1 MKTDLLVHLAL
12 LKLKPAVV
20 LGAVFGFVALSPAHA
35 QSSKPGLWEH
45 RTTIKTSSGQM
56 EQQMAQMQ
64 RELAAMPANQRKMM
78 EQMLAQQGMSMPG
91 MGQGGA
97 TTHRYCMTPEEAA
110 RSDIPSHDADCK
122 YTVLGRNATK
132 LRMSFVCTDEGKT
145 KGEGEVTFASSTA
158 YSGKFTMQTRIDG
171 KPERM
176 EMSQVGKWLSTDCG
190 KIRPAGR

>member
-1 MKTDLLVHLAL
+1 MKNGFFGQFDLCQR
-12 LKLKPAVV
+12 KSAVL
-20 LGAVFGFVALSPAHA
+20 LGAVLGLAILSTAHA

-45 RTTIKTSSGQM
+45 STTVKTGSGQL

-64 RELAAMPANQRKMM
+64 RELAAMPADQRKMM
-78 EQMLAQQGMSMPG
+78 EQMMAQQGMSLPG

-97 TTHRYCMTPEEAA
+97 TAHRYCMTPEEAA
-110 RSDIPSHDADCK
+110 RSDIPSHDEDCK
-122 YTVLGRNATK
+122 YTVLSRSANK
-132 LRMSFVCTDEGKT
+132 LRMSFVCTDEGNT

-158 YSGKFTMQTRIDG
+158 YSGKFTMTTRIDG

-176 EMSQVGKWLSTDCG
+176 EMSQTGKWLSADCG